1 MMSATTKSKCFGWTL
16 GVLFGVCA
24 AGGAF
29 AQAAAPGPI
38 KLDTAV
44 YHDVQVTG
52 ADGKVTTTR
61 EAPKKVVPGDEV
73 IYEMTYTSS
82 AKAAATNV
90 VIDNPIPSQL
100 TFIKVEGTPATA
112 VSIDGGKTYGQL
124 ADLKVK
130 QADGTTRPA
139 QPSDVTSVRWVI
151 ATIAPG
157 GKGKVAYH
165 AQVK

>member
-1 MMSATTKSKCFGWTL
+1 MSKNTRFRGFGWTL

-24 AGGAF
+24 AGNAL

-44 YHDVQVTG
+44 YQDVQVKG
-52 ADGKVTTTR
+52 ADGKVTTKR
-61 EAPKKVVPGDEV
+61 QAPKNVTPGDEV

-82 AKAAATNV
+82 AKSAATNV
-90 VIDNPIPSQL
+90 VIDNPVPPQL
-100 TFIKVEGTPATA
+100 VFLKVEGTPATA
-112 VSIDGGKTYGQL
+112 VSIDGGKTFGQL

-130 QADGTTRPA
+130 SADGTTRPA

-157 GKGKVAYH
+157 GKGKIAYH
-165 AQVK
+165 AKVK

>member
-1 MMSATTKSKCFGWTL
+1 MSNDTKFRGFGWTL
-16 GVLFGVCA
+16 GVLFGVCV
-24 AGGAF
+24 AGSAF

-38 KLDTAV
+38 QLDTAV
-44 YHDVQVTG
+44 YQDVQVKG
-52 ADGKVTTTR
+52 PDGKVTTKR
-61 EAPKKVVPGDEV
+61 QAPKNVVPGDEV

-82 AKAAATNV
+82 AKTAASNV

-112 VSIDGGKTYGQL
+112 VSIDGGKTFGPL
-124 ADLKVK
+124 AELKVK
-130 QADGTTRPA
+130 LPDGTTRPA

-157 GKGKVAYH
+157 GKGKIAYH
-165 AQVK
+165 ARVK

>member
-1 MMSATTKSKCFGWTL
+1 MKIRGFGWTL

-24 AGGAF
+24 AGSAF

-38 KLDTAV
+38 TLDTAV
-44 YHDVQVTG
+44 YQDVQVKG
-52 ADGKVTTTR
+52 ADGKVTTKR
-61 EAPKKVVPGDEV
+61 QAPKNVVPGDEV

-82 AKAAATNV
+82 AKTAASNV
-90 VIDNPIPSQL
+90 VIDNPIPAQL
-100 TFIKVEGTPATA
+100 SFLKIEGTPATA
-112 VSIDGGKTYGQL
+112 VSIDGGKTFGQL

-130 QADGTTRPA
+130 LPDGTTRPA

-157 GKGKVAYH
+157 GKGKIAYH
-165 AQVK
+165 ARVK